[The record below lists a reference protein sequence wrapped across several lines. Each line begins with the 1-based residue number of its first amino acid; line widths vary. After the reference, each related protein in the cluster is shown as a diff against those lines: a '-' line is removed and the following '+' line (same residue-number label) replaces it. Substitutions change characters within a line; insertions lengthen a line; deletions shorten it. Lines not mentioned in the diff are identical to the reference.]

1 MIIKNKG
8 KRKEKKRKKYYE
20 AVEELEVDGKIAAVE
35 TGRVAKG
42 VEERV
47 ELFVGGSTVE
57 ELEVDGRVASV
68 EAGRVAKGVEVV
80 ELFVGGLAVDELEV
94 DDRVA
99 AVEAGRL
106 TEGVDEK
113 IAEGVD
119 ERIEQFVGGCI
130 PVVLIINSI
139 ISSQKNS
146 LVIEMLTNYDITSG
160 LSYDN
165 CSGTGRLSMI
175 IPWYYGLTINIYI
188 YIYIVIKKN
197 IVIERSRDLI
207 YLKFVAT
214 DFSRK

>member
-1 MIIKNKG
+1 M
-8 KRKEKKRKKYYE
+8 
-20 AVEELEVDGKIAAVE
+20 AVE

-80 ELFVGGLAVDELEV
+80 ELFVGGLAVEELEV

-99 AVEAGRL
+99 AVEAGRV

-113 IAEGVD
+113 VAEGVD

-130 PVVLIINSI
+130 PVVPLINSI

-146 LVIEMLTNYDITSG
+146 LVIEMLTNYDI
-160 LSYDN
+160 
-165 CSGTGRLSMI
+165 
-175 IPWYYGLTINIYI
+175 
-188 YIYIVIKKN
+188 K
-197 IVIERSRDLI
+197 
-207 YLKFVAT
+207 
-214 DFSRK
+214 

>member
-1 MIIKNKG
+1 M
-8 KRKEKKRKKYYE
+8 
-20 AVEELEVDGKIAAVE
+20 
-35 TGRVAKG
+35 
-42 VEERV
+42 

-80 ELFVGGLAVDELEV
+80 ELFVGGLVVDELEV

-113 IAEGVD
+113 VAEGVD

-130 PVVLIINSI
+130 PVVPLINSI

-146 LVIEMLTNYDITSG
+146 LVIEMLINKLRYKIVNPWQPRDYRMITAP
-160 LSYDN
+160 LP
-165 CSGTGRLSMI
+165 R
-175 IPWYYGLTINIYI
+175 
-188 YIYIVIKKN
+188 V
-197 IVIERSRDLI
+197 LI
-207 YLKFVAT
+207 
-214 DFSRK
+214 S

>member
-1 MIIKNKG
+1 MKFVHKVLLPNDNKKIKGQEK
-8 KRKEKKRKKYYE
+8 KRKEKKYYE
-20 AVEELEVDGKIAAVE
+20 AVEELEVDGRIAAVE

-80 ELFVGGLAVDELEV
+80 ELFVGGLAVEELEV

-113 IAEGVD
+113 VAEGVD

-130 PVVLIINSI
+130 PVVPLINSI

-146 LVIEMLTNYDITSG
+146 LVIEMLTNYDI
-160 LSYDN
+160 
-165 CSGTGRLSMI
+165 
-175 IPWYYGLTINIYI
+175 
-188 YIYIVIKKN
+188 K
-197 IVIERSRDLI
+197 
-207 YLKFVAT
+207 
-214 DFSRK
+214 

>member
-1 MIIKNKG
+1 M
-8 KRKEKKRKKYYE
+8 
-20 AVEELEVDGKIAAVE
+20 VEELEVDGRIAAVK

-80 ELFVGGLAVDELEV
+80 ELFVGGLAVEELEV

-106 TEGVDEK
+106 MEGVDEK
-113 IAEGVD
+113 VAEKVAEGVD

-130 PVVLIINSI
+130 PVVPLINSI

-146 LVIEMLTNYDITSG
+146 LVIEMLTNYDI
-160 LSYDN
+160 
-165 CSGTGRLSMI
+165 
-175 IPWYYGLTINIYI
+175 
-188 YIYIVIKKN
+188 K
-197 IVIERSRDLI
+197 
-207 YLKFVAT
+207 
-214 DFSRK
+214 